1 MCRPF
6 LLASLAL
13 VLATSHLAAQPTSP
27 CGEAEPYGALDFW
40 VGEWRV
46 VDADGT
52 TVGTNSIEKRQAGCL
67 IEENWS
73 SARGGTGQSM
83 NYYDPAAGL
92 WKQHWVDGRGT
103 VVHYAGAVTDGV
115 LIYEGQHI
123 RADGTVTMAR
133 VRLEPIE
140 GGRLHHLIEHSP
152 DGGDTWTSYFDATY
166 LPLGGQIASASDGS
180 GGEGAP
186 RPATTAAEAPS
197 AGALAAA
204 EPGEEEIPAAEPA
217 REESGTEQAPGDP
230 GSGSSADEAPSG
242 ARQDQAARQ
251 AREAGNDVTAVSRV
265 LGREEIPAEQAPE
278 LRMASPMVLEI
289 VPGPIDALPENTAWP
304 TDETKGFICN
314 DIVVRKVTL
323 ARRAKGDRVEVEVA
337 AQLYTAKRLRRA
349 DLLLELLLGD
359 EVLAFEEL
367 RKVRVGLNIPAHG
380 EEGLWVSAELTV
392 SRQEFEQLF
401 AEGADR
407 TLRLT
412 LTAP

>member
-1 MCRPF
+1 MWRPF
-6 LLASLAL
+6 VLASLAL
-13 VLATSHLAAQPTSP
+13 VLATSHLVAQPASP
-27 CGEAEPYGALDFW
+27 CGEADPYGALDFW

-46 VDADGT
+46 VNAEGA
-52 TVGTNSIEKRQAGCL
+52 TVGTNRIEKRQAGCL

-73 SARGGTGQSM
+73 SAGGGTGQSM

-103 VVHYAGAVTDGV
+103 VVHYAGTVTDGV
-115 LIYEGQHI
+115 LVYEGQHI

-140 GGRLHHLIEHSP
+140 EGRLHHLIEHSP
-152 DGGDTWTSYFDATY
+152 DGGDTWTNYFDATY
-166 LPLGGQIASASDGS
+166 VPLGGQIASASDEARAES
-180 GGEGAP
+180 DDDVLP

-204 EPGEEEIPAAEPA
+204 EPGEEEIPAAEPV
-217 REESGTEQAPGDP
+217 EEEAVPEQAPG
-230 GSGSSADEAPSG
+230 EAT
-242 ARQDQAARQ
+242 QDQAVRQ
-251 AREAGNDVTAVSRV
+251 ARETGSEVTAVSRV
-265 LGREEIPAEQAPE
+265 LGREEIPTEQAPE

-304 TDETKGFICN
+304 TEETNGFICN
-314 DIVVRKVTL
+314 DIVVEKVTL
-323 ARRAKGDRVEVEVA
+323 ARRAKGERVEIEVA

-359 EVLAFEEL
+359 EVLASEEL
-367 RKVRVGLNIPAHG
+367 RKIRVGLNIPAHG
-380 EEGLWVSAELTV
+380 DEGLWVSAELSV

-401 AEGADR
+401 ADGADR
-407 TLRLT
+407 KLRLT